1 MHVVLLKSRAR
12 NRGGLE
18 KAASRIAS
26 AFVERGAN
34 VSILTTGSAEGLQFR
49 PEISIYPTR
58 LISWPAFYRMEQF
71 DRYVQKWLKEH
82 PANLVFGMDRN
93 RRQTHIRAGNG
104 VHDAYLKSRILTEGK
119 LKYLTCLLNPMHRKI
134 LEMEKA
140 SFECP
145 ELKKLF
151 TNSRMVRDQIL
162 ERYATDPTKIQ
173 VIHNGVEWH
182 EMEQDFLNWPHQKE
196 DACKALQ
203 LDPHLFQFLFIGN
216 GYLRKGLVQLLHALA
231 QVKQRQFQLSV
242 IGKDNQTKRFEA
254 LAFRLGLGKRV
265 RFFGHRSD
273 IRTFYQIADVL
284 TIPSFY
290 DPFANVTVE
299 ALAMGLYVLSSKQNG
314 GSEILTSSN
323 GDVIPDLLNIE
334 AFASS
339 LESAMRRKKTIQSAL
354 LARQSAA
361 HLDYSNQMHSL
372 MEACYG

>member
-26 AFVERGAN
+26 AFVERGAK

-49 PEISIYPTR
+49 PEISVYPTQ
-58 LISWPAFYRMEQF
+58 LISWPAFFRMEQF
-71 DRYVQKWLKEH
+71 DRYVQEWLKKN

-93 RRQTHIRAGNG
+93 RFQTHIRAGNG

-119 LKYLTCLLNPMHRKI
+119 FKYYTCLLNPMHRKI
-134 LEMEKA
+134 LQMEKA
-140 SFECP
+140 SFEYP
-145 ELKKLF
+145 QLKKLF

-162 ERYATDPTKIQ
+162 ERFATDPAKIQ

-182 EMEQDFLNWPHQKE
+182 EMEKDFHSWPLQKE
-196 DACKALQ
+196 ASCKALN

-231 QVKQRQFQLSV
+231 RVKRRDFQLSV
-242 IGKDNQTKRFEA
+242 IGKDNQVKRYEA
-254 LAFRLGLGKRV
+254 LSLSLGLGKKV
-265 RFFGHRSD
+265 RFFGHRAD

-299 ALAMGLYVLSSKQNG
+299 ALAMGLYVLSSKHNG
-314 GSEILTSSN
+314 GSEILTSAN
-323 GDVIPDLLNIE
+323 GDVIPDLLNVE
-334 AFASS
+334 AFAHS
-339 LESAMRRKKTIQSAL
+339 LESAMRRKKTIQSAH
-354 LARQSAA
+354 LARQSVA
-361 HLDYSNQMHSL
+361 HLDFSNQMHSL